1 MSSESAPM
9 TDTKTD
15 LVERLR
21 EGPIRTGDTED
32 GEYELFDIEEATQTM
47 LEAASRLQ
55 SLKAERDALASQV
68 QRMEYSDGDA
78 EHWKFLAERA
88 EAENATLKGEV
99 AALLNAYGRTV
110 LAALEAKP

>member
-1 MSSESAPM
+1 MISQSKIRRDTSL
-9 TDTKTD
+9 TDAWAIVAEHD
-15 LVERLR
+15 ARSIIEFAERLV
-21 EGPIRTGDTED
+21 
-32 GEYELFDIEEATQTM
+32 
-47 LEAASRLQ
+47 ASRLQ